1 MADCQHY
8 MTTKSNLNVGYRFRQ
23 ERVRCGYTQS
33 EMASKIGVATRT
45 IGRWEKGEPIPSD
58 KLLDCVSLDIDVHK
72 VLFET
77 NVTDSK
83 EPYMAVSK
91 QVDVEL
97 LTAVIKRVEELIA
110 RPSLQNR
117 VFTTNDKSRAIAALY
132 KSFSE
137 TETPPVQFDP
147 AVLSTLELLA
157 G

>member
-1 MADCQHY
+1 MA
-8 MTTKSNLNVGYRFRQ
+8 TKNNLNVGIRFKE
-23 ERVRCGYTQS
+23 ERVRCGLTQS
-33 EMASKIGVATRT
+33 ELADKIGVATRT

-58 KLLDCVSLDIDVHK
+58 KLLDCEALDFDVRK
-72 VLFET
+72 VLFDT
-77 NVTDSK
+77 NMTDTRKPNTTGIESIN
-83 EPYMAVSK
+83 
-91 QVDVEL
+91 VEL
-97 LTAVIKRVEELIA
+97 LSSVIKRVEELIA